1 MNHDRDEA
9 PSQYKE
15 KKWGKTEDG
24 QYVIDG
30 YAFRG
35 RQSFNKV
42 VEGMKKF
49 FKKGIEHD
57 MDGIK
62 TKALDAREK
71 GNGLEIDIEMTDKD
85 GRGVAVLKL
94 YGPSK
99 RKENVKMVNKSKQSD
114 LKFVIKLAENIIK
127 PWMKKIL
134 SQNKLIETSPMKKS
148 VSRKGKRVILLKCP
162 HCDVTSYSS
171 PGLKGHITKK
181 HT

>member
-35 RQSFNKV
+35 KDSFNKV

-57 MDGIK
+57 IDGIK

-71 GNGLEIDIEMTDKD
+71 GNGLQKN
-85 GRGVAVLKL
+85 R
-94 YGPSK
+94 Y
-99 RKENVKMVNKSKQSD
+99 
-114 LKFVIKLAENIIK
+114 
-127 PWMKKIL
+127 
-134 SQNKLIETSPMKKS
+134 
-148 VSRKGKRVILLKCP
+148 
-162 HCDVTSYSS
+162 
-171 PGLKGHITKK
+171 
-181 HT
+181 